1 MSESLGRVL
10 QKLRREQGFSQ
21 KQLCRGL
28 CSIPTLSRIESGER
42 EPEQMLF
49 DSLVSRLGKDSEKW
63 ELILKENDKKLLKKR
78 IYIEYLIQAE
88 EWKELKETLASYKEF
103 DGLIKNLHEQYV
115 HLVQAILYKQEKRY
129 EDALQS
135 CYEGLAKTNLQ
146 VDNKN
151 FKLVERVSRNE
162 LRLLYLVGEILYES
176 YSEENDLTELYGYW
190 GRILSY
196 VEDFCTDEQY
206 QLHFYIKAKY
216 YLSSIAYKEKRY
228 SNSIENFQDGMKR
241 IREKKSIYYL
251 DFFLVLLKKLKK
263 IDAIIFDDNLEEI
276 NLLMQTLKWW
286 KEKNKNLYQKENYI
300 KPRNSVYSIN
310 EVIRNNRIVLGK
322 TQEGLTE
329 VEKEWGLSR
338 QASIS
343 EIENGKRNPRKS
355 TREACLRKLG
365 LEERIDNFQLAIEGE
380 DFEIQEMKNE
390 IDFCIS
396 TNNLLKA
403 EKILEDLKKKIDFSE
418 VRNEQYVKEIELF
431 IKSMREYIPYEQWKK
446 EILSLLSL
454 TIQDV
459 NKIKDMLFF
468 SQEEVFLIMNFGCMY
483 HKHQKYI
490 EAKKCYKYLVQYL
503 SNNYPTSSSKIY
515 KVLLYNLSQVYG
527 LLGEYDKAIE
537 KSRESIF
544 LEILNMEAYILGREI
559 YNIAWCYGKK
569 MIEEKDHQKKEIH
582 KKICKKFF
590 RQSYVLAKFYQ
601 DQTLVEA
608 IEEKIDIWKL

>member
-1 MSESLGRVL
+1 MSEGLGRVL

-78 IYIEYLIQAE
+78 IYIEYLIQAK

-162 LRLLYLVGEILYES
+162 LRLLYLIGEILYES

-190 GRILSY
+190 RRILSY

-206 QLHFYIKAKY
+206 QLHFYIKVKY

-228 SNSIENFQDGMKR
+228 SNSIENFQDGMRR

-263 IDAIIFDDNLEEI
+263 IDAIIFDDNLEEV
-276 NLLMQTLKWW
+276 NLLIQTLKWW

-329 VEKEWGLSR
+329 VEKECGISR

-365 LEERIDNFQLAIEGE
+365 LEEKIDNFQLSIEGE
-380 DFEIQEMKNE
+380 DFEIQELKNE

-396 TNNLLKA
+396 LHDLSKA
-403 EKILEDLKKKIDFSE
+403 EKILRYLKEKIDFSE
-418 VRNEQYVKEIELF
+418 ICNEQYIRKIELF
-431 IKSMREYIPYEQWKK
+431 IKNERENVPYEEWKK
-446 EILSLLSL
+446 EILGLLSL

-459 NKIKDMLFF
+459 NKINEIVFF
-468 SQEEVFLIMNFGCMY
+468 SQEEVSLIMNLGCMCQRNKQY
-483 HKHQKYI
+483 EEAQKYY
-490 EAKKCYKYLVQYL
+490 ESLEMYFDMY
-503 SNNYPTSSSKIY
+503 YPTASSKIY
-515 KVLLYNLSQVYG
+515 KTLLYNLSQVYG
-527 LLGEYDKAIE
+527 LLGEYEKAIE
-537 KSRESIF
+537 TSRKSIF
-544 LEILNMEAYILGREI
+544 LEMLNRCSVTWIRSL
-559 YNIAWCYGKK
+559 YNIGWCYGKK
-569 MIEEKDHQKKEIH
+569 MLEEKDYQKKEIH